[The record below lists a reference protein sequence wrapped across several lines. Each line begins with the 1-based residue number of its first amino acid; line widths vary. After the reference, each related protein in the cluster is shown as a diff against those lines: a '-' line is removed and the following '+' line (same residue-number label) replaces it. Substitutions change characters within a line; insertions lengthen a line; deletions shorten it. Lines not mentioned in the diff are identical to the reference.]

1 MPLWTTL
8 ERNETL
14 KLITFFCNANISSLI
29 LDWYI
34 NGEAI
39 ATYTYR
45 DGQSFPRTLSPVIA
59 GVEVQISSA
68 ASENGFINFE
78 NFTLAVPLCIIT
90 TFGEATVQCGNSL
103 IKSNTVTFGL
113 ANWTG
118 NDLITKQKQNL
129 YSNKCSLLINI
140 FP

>member
-1 MPLWTTL
+1 MPLWTTF

-14 KLITFFCNANISSLI
+14 KVITFFCNGNISSLI

-45 DGQSFPRTLSPVIA
+45 DGQSFPRTISPFIA
-59 GVEVQISSA
+59 GIEVQISSA
-68 ASENGFINFE
+68 ASEYGFVNFK

-90 TFGEATVQCGNSL
+90 TFGEVTVQCGNSL

-118 NDLITKQKQNL
+118 NNLISKKYIYIFKQMKFAHHEL
-129 YSNKCSLLINI
+129 
-140 FP
+140 